1 MYVNNFQ
8 DTDLYNSKIK
18 KNYQD
23 IEDVAETVSDTVY
36 EADKNIVERV
46 LTGKG
51 KYDSKDVTT
60 WGLFTSNPLINAIL
74 KISAQIETIMR
85 SSAMLNDL
93 THKYSSKEIMDT
105 LEDSQALEKSF
116 RDNIKNGIEREM
128 RTVEAMNRQQLEI
141 DTMDALN
148 VSSAANF
155 NYEDTKGLIDNLSYI
170 IPFPTF
176 FLKNLSFWTNI
187 LVENPQYIDNAISV
201 QQGLWHGKD
210 TSKDEFTAEAKG
222 RGAVALQSTG
232 QNSSNFMRGIFKP
245 TPLSSMFGAFNLL
258 NNPVENL
265 RFRVNPAIQLATSPL
280 LPDEEVKYR
289 PYNTN
294 IYQRNVSR
302 NDKKFNALSYM
313 FHTLNPYERP
323 VKTYLRTP
331 NKINKGQAQLSDF
344 LPSIFQPDF
353 SKKS

>member
-1 MYVNNFQ
+1 M
-8 DTDLYNSKIK
+8 
-18 KNYQD
+18 D
-23 IEDVAETVSDTVY
+23 I
-36 EADKNIVERV
+36 
-46 LTGKG
+46 
-51 KYDSKDVTT
+51 
-60 WGLFTSNPLINAIL
+60 
-74 KISAQIETIMR
+74 
-85 SSAMLNDL
+85 
-93 THKYSSKEIMDT
+93 

-141 DTMDALN
+141 DALDALN
-148 VSSAANF
+148 TSSAANF

-210 TSKDEFTAEAKG
+210 TSKDEFAAEAKG

-232 QNSSNFMRGIFKP
+232 QNSSNFMKGIFKP

-258 NNPVENL
+258 NNPVENI